1 MEVAMKA
8 AMRAAM
14 IALPLFLPLSQT
26 AQAQVSEEDIEVGTN
41 LVCDTESQVEMFVT
55 HYDGDAQTAINEVNQ
70 EAANPTACVVAT
82 TAYMRGPDLATA
94 RSKGLTYR
102 IAKIVVF
109 GVVTESGLEA
119 TKPAVYYSLFK
130 VDEIE
135 V

>member
-1 MEVAMKA
+1 MKA